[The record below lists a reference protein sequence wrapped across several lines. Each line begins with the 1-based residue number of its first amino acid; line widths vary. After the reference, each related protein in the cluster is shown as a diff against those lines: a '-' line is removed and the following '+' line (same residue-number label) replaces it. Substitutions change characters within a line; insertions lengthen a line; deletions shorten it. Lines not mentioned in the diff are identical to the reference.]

1 MPLRGADPR
10 LWFNLPGVVAAYQPV
25 GAPDALSARNS
36 VARGGDGR
44 YAASSSALPSWAAI
58 TGWTYDGIAQYL
70 DTGVLHTDV
79 SQLWSILVWFSV
91 YSSNGNYLLAS
102 DNNLVTGGL
111 GLCPNRFGAIRFL
124 NHGQLAISSASMT
137 SGVMA
142 VAGMYGYKN
151 GIRQSGTIGTSGQV
165 DRTIYL
171 GAGNSGAGA
180 AAFSASQMHAV
191 LIADRT
197 LVDNEVWIASQQ
209 MQYCNINAAWNA
221 WSRLRQW
228 FFITPPAPAVATPA
242 LSTIY
247 INSADIGDTSLFD
260 DVSGAAVSSTYAR
273 TGSKSFEL
281 DGADYLQ
288 ADLTS
293 SATKYSKFGLLVTAT
308 PASDALLVAWQETG
322 TEHVSLYL
330 TDKLTLQMRQG
341 STIIQTSPTTLV
353 VNTWYCIETKIVV
366 HDTVG
371 RFQVRVDG
379 VDDMTAIGINT
390 DDDVGGVINEIRFES
405 PVDDTYIDDIVVRE
419 DQWCGTGGVY
429 VIVPTAAGTVEEWTG
444 AYTDVDDLPPS
455 FTDYAAVT
463 SESGSDQ
470 LFRHGGLDGNYDVSV
485 VGVFAKGR
493 LDSEAAEIPFYA
505 LVRSSLTD
513 NVGYAQTLDT
523 IGVYA
528 RQVLTTDPNGTVAW
542 TAYAVDNALQI
553 GVRG

>member
-1 MPLRGADPR
+1 MPLRVADPS
-10 LWFNLPGVVAAYQPV
+10 LWFALPGVAAAYQMV
-25 GAPDALSARNS
+25 GAPGAIFARSNI
-36 VARGGDGR
+36 ARGGDPRLAASEVGSPSWSSKGGTAFNGGSSAYQLPFTPTAECSVLIRFSNCSAGYVMGEYQYNAAFLLYPDLGGASVRYWSGDTIQAIAPAMTAGVLGMAGR
-44 YAASSSALPSWAAI
+44 YGFRVGVKETPALGA
-58 TGWTYDGIAQYL
+58 Y
-70 DTGVLHTDV
+70 TGVGPD
-79 SQLWSILVWFSV
+79 SILRIGGY
-91 YSSNGNYLLAS
+91 YSTADGGAFTA
-102 DNNLVTGGL
+102 VTV
-111 GLCPNRFGAIRFL
+111 
-124 NHGQLAISSASMT
+124 Q
-137 SGVMA
+137 
-142 VAGMYGYKN
+142 
-151 GIRQSGTIGTSGQV
+151 
-165 DRTIYL
+165 
-171 GAGNSGAGA
+171 
-180 AAFSASQMHAV
+180 AFALYA
-191 LIADRT
+191 RT
-197 LVDNEVWIASQQ
+197 LTDSEMWLASQQ
-209 MQYCNINAAWNA
+209 IAHCDTVADYSVWTPQ
-221 WSRLRQW
+221 RRW

-273 TGSKSFEL
+273 TGSKSFKL

-293 SATKYSKFGLLVTAT
+293 SATKYSKFGLLVTDT
-308 PASDALLVAWQETG
+308 PPSDALLCAWQETG

-341 STIIQTSPTTLV
+341 STIIQTSPTTLEV
-353 VNTWYCIETKIVV
+353 GTWYCVESKIVV
-366 HDTVG
+366 HDMIG
-371 RFQVRVDG
+371 RFQVRIDG
-379 VDDMTAIGINT
+379 VDDMSAIGINT
-390 DDDVGGVINEIRFES
+390 DDDVGGVINEIRFEA

-444 AYTDVDDLPPS
+444 AYTDVDDLPPA
-455 FTDYAAVT
+455 FTDYVAVT